1 MSNAALMHSLLEII
15 IDSSKQVRVL
25 LQISIEKKVPSHKF
39 SMGKSDC
46 LIIKM

>member
-1 MSNAALMHSLLEII
+1 MSNAALMHFLLEII
-15 IDSSKQVRVL
+15 IGSSKHLRVL
-25 LQISIEKKVPSHKF
+25 LQISIENKVPSPKF